1 MAVRIGYFGKS
12 AGVGQAGE
20 KWQWKVF
27 VDEDEEKLNEIEE
40 VEYAYPTWPPQKR
53 VIKDRESAFTLED
66 WSWGPHQEILVTAR
80 YADGR
85 EESSRHHLDFRKRT
99 ETG

>member
-1 MAVRIGYFGKS
+1 MAVKIGYFGKS

-20 KWQWKVF
+20 KWEWKVF

-40 VEYAYPTWPPQKR
+40 VEYSYPTVPPQKK
-53 VIKDRESAFTLED
+53 VIKDRESAFALED
-66 WSWGPHQEILVTAR
+66 WSWGPHQIVLVTVR

-85 EESSRHHLDFRKRT
+85 KESTEHHIDFRKPT
-99 ETG
+99 ETR